1 VIARKPSKII
11 LCAARRMV
19 RVLKV
24 MAFALVFM
32 VVGGNAVAAELPRFL
47 KLADASAFFQGAD
60 QFGEIDKNN
69 PVAPVFKGKEQVGY
83 IFINSDFVSSI
94 GYSGK
99 PIHMLVAIDM
109 KGVLQKIELVEHH
122 EPIVLIGIP
131 EKKITALF
139 DDYIGRDIPALARGE
154 AKEHQVDA
162 VSGAT
167 VTVMVMDDT
176 VLRSAIKVARL
187 YGLGGLKAE
196 QKETG
201 PQASLDLSVER
212 KEDWVNLLTEGSV
225 RRLKLTVDQVSQG
238 FEKAGNF
245 VAASR
250 PESEIGQDT
259 FIELYAALVSVPSV
273 GKSLLGEAEYKNM
286 QKRLESGQQAILL
299 AGDGLYSFK
308 GSGYVRG
315 GIFDRFQVLQGDSA
329 VRFHDYHHKRLRS
342 VKADG
347 APALKDVDLFI
358 IPDDIPFNPA
368 KPWIVELLIGRATG
382 PTKKG
387 FLTLNLENQ
396 TAEDYL
402 KYEQSEV
409 AEVKPDAAAIE
420 EVIATPVWKK
430 MWQAKTIE
438 IVFLVI
444 ALTILSVIFFFQQ
457 WLVKR
462 PKLTEQVRIG
472 YLIFILVGVGWYA
485 NAQLSVVN
493 ILAALNAL
501 VTGFDWSYFL
511 MEPLIFILWGSVA
524 VALLFW
530 GRGPYCGWLCPFG
543 ALQELLNK
551 VAKRF
556 KVPQW
561 VVPWGL
567 HERLWPLKYMIF
579 LGLFGVSLHSLSM
592 AEQLSEVEPFKTVI
606 ILNFIREWPFVIFG
620 LLMLAGGLFVER
632 FYCRYLCPLGAA
644 LAIPGKLRMFE
655 WLKRYKEC
663 GKPCQICANECMV
676 QAIHPEGNINVNECL
691 YCLHCHVLYSD
702 HHKCPVMIK
711 KHAKQTRFSKP
722 ESKQGQIAGIEVVE
736 EKVSEKN

>member
-1 VIARKPSKII
+1 MVF
-11 LCAARRMV
+11 CAANGMLG
-19 RVLKV
+19 VLKV
-24 MAFALVFM
+24 FICMLLFLGAM
-32 VVGGNAVAAELPRFL
+32 SSAVAAELPRFL
-47 KLADASAFFQGAD
+47 KSADASAFFQGAD
-60 QFGEIDKNN
+60 HFGEIDKNQ
-69 PVAPVFKGKEQVGY
+69 PVAAVYKGDQQLGY

-99 PIHMLVAIDM
+99 PIHMLVAINM
-109 KGVLQKIELVEHH
+109 EGVLQKIELVEHH

-139 DDYIGRDIPALARGE
+139 DDYIGRNIVSLARGE
-154 AKEHQVDA
+154 EKEHQIDA

-187 YGLGGLKAE
+187 FGLGGLKAK

-201 PQASLDLSVER
+201 PQAFVDLSVER
-212 KEDWVNLLTEGSV
+212 EEDWVSLLTDGSV
-225 RRLKLTVDQVSQG
+225 RRLKLTVDQVSQS
-238 FEKAGNF
+238 FERAGNS
-245 VAASR
+245 VAANR
-250 PESEIGQDT
+250 PESDVGQDT

-273 GKSLLGEAEYKNM
+273 GKALLGPAEYKNM
-286 QKRLESGQQAILL
+286 QKRLEPGQQAILL
-299 AGDGLYSFK
+299 AANGLYSFK

-315 GIFDRFQVLQGDSA
+315 GIFDRFQLLQGDSS
-329 VRFHDYHHKRLRS
+329 VRFHDYHHKRLKEP
-342 VKADG
+342 KAEG
-347 APALKDVDLFI
+347 APYFKEVALFI
-358 IPDDIPFNPA
+358 LPTDIPFNPA
-368 KPWIVELLIGRATG
+368 KPWVIELLIGRAVG

-387 FLTLNLENQ
+387 FLTINLENQ
-396 TAEDYL
+396 TAEHYL
-402 KYEQSEV
+402 KYEQPKMVEGDLL
-409 AEVKPDAAAIE
+409 ADEP
-420 EVIATPVWKK
+420 IATPVWKK
-430 MWQAKTIE
+430 MWQAKTVE

-444 ALTILSVIFFFQQ
+444 ALFILSIIFFFQQ

-493 ILAALNAL
+493 ILGALNAL
-501 VTGFDWSYFL
+501 VTGFDWGYFL
-511 MEPLIFILWGSVA
+511 MEPLLFILWGSVA

-543 ALQELLNK
+543 ALQELTNK
-551 VAKRF
+551 IAKRL

-561 VVPWGL
+561 TVPWGL
-567 HERLWPLKYMIF
+567 HERLWPIKYMIF
-579 LGLFGVSLHSLSM
+579 LGLFGVSLHSLGF
-592 AEQLSEVEPFKTVI
+592 AEELAEVEPFKTAI
-606 ILNFIREWPFVIFG
+606 ILNFIREWPFVIFA

-711 KHAKQTRFSKP
+711 KHAKQTRFSSSAGAKG
-722 ESKQGQIAGIEVVE
+722 KIGGIEIVE
-736 EKVSEKN
+736 EKVSSKI